1 MTPLDV
7 VLVCAVGGGPTDAER
22 KRADAAEA
30 AARLGVAA
38 AKGGSRLVVMLAEF
52 KEFVSAFVSDITRH
66 SLPLFRARDISLAP
80 ALRARGRCTQR
91 TAAYRWLWI
100 QSCTGCIGGI
110 IQGCFSYYWFQDC
123 YPHGYYFLGWKVSH
137 SVQTAV
143 SVNII
148 VGTFTN
154 ICVSWSGNYWREREG
169 GAADLPGPQPHSA
182 TGNPDQAH
190 HHTQWCDRNHRLADP
205 VLVCLLLIM
214 VSGGFSAR
222 HPVHDCDLLDRVP
235 AISGRGGHQ

>member
-1 MTPLDV
+1 MTPLNV
-7 VLVCAVGGGPTDAER
+7 VLVCADGGGPADAER

-38 AKGGSRLVVMLAEF
+38 VKVGSRLVVMLAEF
-52 KEFVSAFVSDITRH
+52 KEFVSAFVSDITILLY
-66 SLPLFRARDISLAP
+66 SLPLFRARDISLVP
-80 ALRARGRCTQR
+80 ALRARGRRTQR

-100 QSCTGCIGGI
+100 QSATGCIGGI

-154 ICVSWSGNYWREREG
+154 ICISWSGNYWREREG
-169 GAADLPGPQPHSA
+169 GRQICLGPSLTLRQGTPTKRTIIPNGVTGIIGWLTPFSYVFFSSWSPEAFPHGILYTIVIFWTVYQPSPG
-182 TGNPDQAH
+182 DQ
-190 HHTQWCDRNHRLADP
+190 
-205 VLVCLLLIM
+205 
-214 VSGGFSAR
+214 
-222 HPVHDCDLLDRVP
+222 
-235 AISGRGGHQ
+235 